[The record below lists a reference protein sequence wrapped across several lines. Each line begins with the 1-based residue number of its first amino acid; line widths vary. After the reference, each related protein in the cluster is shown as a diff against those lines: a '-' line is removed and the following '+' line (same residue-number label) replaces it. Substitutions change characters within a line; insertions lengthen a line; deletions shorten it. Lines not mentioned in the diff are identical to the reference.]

1 MSELSY
7 LEKLLDGVEVEWKS
21 LGEIATKIYSGGTPD
36 TKRIEYWENGTIPW
50 MSSGEVNLKNIE
62 RTEKYITEAGLNNS
76 SAKLVPR
83 NSVVIALAGQGK
95 TRGKVARIRI
105 ALATNQSLAALTFDE
120 KKFSSDYVFHFLET
134 QYESLRQISSGNS
147 GRGGLNLQ
155 MISAY
160 KIPIPCPDN
169 PEKSLAIQ
177 SEIVRIL
184 DKFTALTAELT
195 AELNMR
201 KKQYN
206 YYRDQLL
213 SFDEEQEKPIYLE
226 KLLDGVKVEWKT
238 LEKVLKRTKG
248 TKITAGQMKALHKD
262 NAPLK
267 IFAGGKTVAFVDFK
281 DIPEKDINREP
292 SIIVKSRGIIE
303 FEYYDKPFS
312 HKNEMWSYH
321 SNNDAIS
328 IKYIYYFLKIN
339 EGYFQKI
346 GGKMQMPQIATPDT
360 DKFEVPIPCPDNPE
374 KSLAIQSEIVR
385 ILDKFDTL
393 TNSITEGLPREI
405 ELRQKQY
412 EYYRDLLFS
421 FPKPD
426 SVTN

>member
-1 MSELSY
+1 MSEMSY
-7 LEKLLDGVEVEWKS
+7 LEKLLDGVEVEWLP
-21 LGEIATKIYSGGTPD
+21 LGEVSALRRGRVMSKGYLTENFGPYPVYSSQTANNGKIGSINTFDFDGEYISWTTDGANAGTVFYRTGKFSITNVCGLITLKSKYSLIYKFLFYWLTIEAKKHVYSGMGNP
-36 TKRIEYWENGTIPW
+36 KLMSHQVENIP
-50 MSSGEVNLKNIE
+50 V
-62 RTEKYITEAGLNNS
+62 
-76 SAKLVPR
+76 
-83 NSVVIALAGQGK
+83 
-95 TRGKVARIRI
+95 
-105 ALATNQSLAALTFDE
+105 
-120 KKFSSDYVFHFLET
+120 
-134 QYESLRQISSGNS
+134 
-147 GRGGLNLQ
+147 
-155 MISAY
+155 
-160 KIPIPCPDN
+160 PIPCPDN

-184 DKFTALTAELT
+184 DKFTELTAELT
-195 AELNMR
+195 AELSMR

-226 KLLDGVKVEWKT
+226 KLLDGVEVEWKT
-238 LEKVLKRTKG
+238 LGKVLKRTKG

-421 FPKPD
+421 FPKPETV
-426 SVTN
+426 SN

>member
-1 MSELSY
+1 MSEL
-7 LEKLLDGVEVEWKS
+7 
-21 LGEIATKIYSGGTPD
+21 T
-36 TKRIEYWENGTIPW
+36 
-50 MSSGEVNLKNIE
+50 
-62 RTEKYITEAGLNNS
+62 
-76 SAKLVPR
+76 
-83 NSVVIALAGQGK
+83 
-95 TRGKVARIRI
+95 
-105 ALATNQSLAALTFDE
+105 
-120 KKFSSDYVFHFLET
+120 
-134 QYESLRQISSGNS
+134 
-147 GRGGLNLQ
+147 
-155 MISAY
+155 
-160 KIPIPCPDN
+160 
-169 PEKSLAIQ
+169 
-177 SEIVRIL
+177 
-184 DKFTALTAELT
+184 
-195 AELNMR
+195 
-201 KKQYN
+201 
-206 YYRDQLL
+206 
-213 SFDEEQEKPIYLE
+213 YLE
-226 KLLDGVKVEWKT
+226 KLLDGVKVEWQT
-238 LEKVLKRTKG
+238 LGKVLKRTKG

-385 ILDKFDTL
+385 ILDTFTALTAELTAELNMRKKQYNYYRDQLLSFDTEDVPHLPMGQKDIGEFIRGGTFQKKDFMDAGVGCIHYGQIYTYYGTYTKKTKTYISAALAKKCKKAQKGNLIIATTSENDEDVCKAVAWLGSEDIAVSSDACIYKHNLNPKYVSYYFQTEQFQNQKRQYITGAKVRRVNADNLSKILIPVPSMEVQERIVSILDKFDTL
-393 TNSITEGLPREI
+393 TYSITEGLPREI

-421 FPKPD
+421 FPKPETV
-426 SVTN
+426 SN

>member
-1 MSELSY
+1 MSEL
-7 LEKLLDGVEVEWKS
+7 
-21 LGEIATKIYSGGTPD
+21 T
-36 TKRIEYWENGTIPW
+36 
-50 MSSGEVNLKNIE
+50 
-62 RTEKYITEAGLNNS
+62 
-76 SAKLVPR
+76 
-83 NSVVIALAGQGK
+83 
-95 TRGKVARIRI
+95 
-105 ALATNQSLAALTFDE
+105 
-120 KKFSSDYVFHFLET
+120 
-134 QYESLRQISSGNS
+134 
-147 GRGGLNLQ
+147 
-155 MISAY
+155 
-160 KIPIPCPDN
+160 
-169 PEKSLAIQ
+169 
-177 SEIVRIL
+177 
-184 DKFTALTAELT
+184 
-195 AELNMR
+195 
-201 KKQYN
+201 
-206 YYRDQLL
+206 
-213 SFDEEQEKPIYLE
+213 YLE
-226 KLLDGVKVEWKT
+226 KLLDGVKVEWQT
-238 LEKVLKRTKG
+238 LGKVLKRTKG

-385 ILDKFDTL
+385 ILDKFTALTAELTAELNMRKKQYNYYRDQLLSFKEGEVEWKTLGEIGEFIRGKRFTKADYVEDGGISVIHYGEIYTRYGVYTTHSLSQVRADMAASLRYAKHGDVVITDVGETVEDVGKAVAWLGDDDIAIHDHCYAFRHSLNPKFISYYMQTDSFISEKAKYVARTKVNTLLINGFSKIMIPVPYPKDHEKSLKEQARIVEILDKFDTL

-421 FPKPD
+421 FPKPETV
-426 SVTN
+426 SN

>member
-1 MSELSY
+1 MSEL
-7 LEKLLDGVEVEWKS
+7 
-21 LGEIATKIYSGGTPD
+21 T
-36 TKRIEYWENGTIPW
+36 
-50 MSSGEVNLKNIE
+50 
-62 RTEKYITEAGLNNS
+62 
-76 SAKLVPR
+76 
-83 NSVVIALAGQGK
+83 
-95 TRGKVARIRI
+95 
-105 ALATNQSLAALTFDE
+105 
-120 KKFSSDYVFHFLET
+120 
-134 QYESLRQISSGNS
+134 
-147 GRGGLNLQ
+147 
-155 MISAY
+155 
-160 KIPIPCPDN
+160 
-169 PEKSLAIQ
+169 
-177 SEIVRIL
+177 
-184 DKFTALTAELT
+184 
-195 AELNMR
+195 
-201 KKQYN
+201 
-206 YYRDQLL
+206 
-213 SFDEEQEKPIYLE
+213 YLE
-226 KLLDGVKVEWKT
+226 KLLDGVKVEWQT
-238 LEKVLKRTKG
+238 LGKVLKRTKG

-385 ILDKFDTL
+385 ILDKFTALTAELTAELNMRKKQYNYYRDQLLSFDEEQEKPVYLEKLLDGVEVEWKTLEDISIKISSGGTPKTGVSEFYDGDIPWLRTQEVNFCDIWDTEVKITESGVKNSSAKWIPKNCVIVAMYGATVGKIGINKIPMTTNQACANIQLNEEVAHYRYVFHFLCSQYTYIKSLGTGSQTNINAQIVKNIKIPIPCPDNPEKSLAIQSEIVRILDKFDTL

-421 FPKPD
+421 FPKPETV
-426 SVTN
+426 SN

>member
-1 MSELSY
+1 MSEL
-7 LEKLLDGVEVEWKS
+7 
-21 LGEIATKIYSGGTPD
+21 T
-36 TKRIEYWENGTIPW
+36 
-50 MSSGEVNLKNIE
+50 
-62 RTEKYITEAGLNNS
+62 
-76 SAKLVPR
+76 
-83 NSVVIALAGQGK
+83 
-95 TRGKVARIRI
+95 
-105 ALATNQSLAALTFDE
+105 
-120 KKFSSDYVFHFLET
+120 
-134 QYESLRQISSGNS
+134 
-147 GRGGLNLQ
+147 
-155 MISAY
+155 
-160 KIPIPCPDN
+160 
-169 PEKSLAIQ
+169 
-177 SEIVRIL
+177 
-184 DKFTALTAELT
+184 
-195 AELNMR
+195 
-201 KKQYN
+201 
-206 YYRDQLL
+206 
-213 SFDEEQEKPIYLE
+213 YLE
-226 KLLDGVKVEWKT
+226 KLLDGVKVEWQT
-238 LEKVLKRTKG
+238 LGKVLKRTKG

-385 ILDKFDTL
+385 ILDKFTALTAELTAELNMRKKQYNYYRDQLLSFKEGEVEWKTLGEVAKIQRGASPRPIVNYLTEQGNGIPWIKIGDTIPGSKYIDKTLQKITAEGAQKSRILNPGDFVISNSMSFGRPYILRITGAIHDGWASISNFGEKLNADYLYHYLSSKKVKNYWESKINSGSVSNLNADIIKTLPVPLPDKQKQERISALLDKFDTL

-426 SVTN
+426 TVSN